1 MATAAVGFLIGLFNK
16 SFIDLFNAFSL
27 FSGVLILGILKY
39 LIFAVLYLLSARKFR
54 YDFYFDV
61 SFFYFEYFQ
70 VLDHAEPD

>member
-16 SFIDLFNAFSL
+16 CFIDSINAFSL

-39 LIFAVLYLLSARKFR
+39 MIFAVLYLLSARKFR
-54 YDFYFDV
+54 YDFCFDV